1 MGLFMEMRIMN
12 KFILAGVILLLSA
25 CTDVDEASKTIRA
38 YEMEPV
44 EVGGYGGN
52 RCGYGEYKQT
62 KFTAVTTEGT
72 HLSGIICSGFFSRP
86 YMKLFK
92 ENKNV

>member
-1 MGLFMEMRIMN
+1 MLR
-12 KFILAGVILLLSA
+12 FILVGAVVLLSA
-25 CTDVDEASKTIRA
+25 CTDVDEASNTIRA
-38 YEMEPV
+38 YEMKPV

-62 KFTAVTTEGT
+62 KFTAVTAEGT
-72 HLSGIICSGFFSRP
+72 QLSGIICSGFFSEP

-92 ENKNV
+92 EK